1 MGLHAI
7 LSDSYPDELPVPP
20 AIFAVP
26 MTGSRS
32 EGPCPRLEAA
42 FWSLTGVEG
51 AWNIFPKRRKSDFLE
66 MGELCSLGHV
76 SSLPFWESRL
86 CFLWQRGE
94 DSTLRTSGSC
104 HLPGAADTAAASR
117 MEAGRSRSQSCA
129 LESHEHFPRGRPRT
143 KQIVLKK

>member
-1 MGLHAI
+1 MICGSPRHSVWLIPRWVA
-7 LSDSYPDELPVPP
+7 PVPP

-42 FWSLTGVEG
+42 FWSLTDVEG
-51 AWNIFPKRRKSDFLE
+51 AWNFLPQRRKSGFLE

-86 CFLWQRGE
+86 CFLWQRGRTALSGPVAPVTCQE
-94 DSTLRTSGSC
+94 LQTLQQHPGWKREEAEARAAYWSLTNTS
-104 HLPGAADTAAASR
+104 H
-117 MEAGRSRSQSCA
+117 AGDQ
-129 LESHEHFPRGRPRT
+129 EQN
-143 KQIVLKK
+143 K